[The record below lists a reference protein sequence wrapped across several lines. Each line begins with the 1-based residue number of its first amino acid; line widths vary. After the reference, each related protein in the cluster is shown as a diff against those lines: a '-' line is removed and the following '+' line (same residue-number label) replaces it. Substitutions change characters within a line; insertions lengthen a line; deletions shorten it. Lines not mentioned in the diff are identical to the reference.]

1 MLKIFSYIIT
11 FLAGIWVGKSL
22 KRKRVKIKYFDATS
36 MVDKR
41 RSKG

>member
-11 FLAGIWVGKSL
+11 FLTGILVGKSL
-22 KRKRVKIKYFDATS
+22 KRKRVKIKYFDTTR
-36 MVDKR
+36 MIDKR

>member
-1 MLKIFSYIIT
+1 MFKNFNYIIT
-11 FLAGIWVGKSL
+11 FLTGVLVGKSL